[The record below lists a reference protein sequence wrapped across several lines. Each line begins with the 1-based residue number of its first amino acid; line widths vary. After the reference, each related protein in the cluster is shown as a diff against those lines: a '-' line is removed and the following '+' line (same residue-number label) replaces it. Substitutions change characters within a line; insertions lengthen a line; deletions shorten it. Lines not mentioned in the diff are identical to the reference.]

1 MKQTLVTKWAWFLAL
16 WLASVVVLGLV
27 AYAIKLV
34 I

>member
-1 MKQTLVTKWAWFLAL
+1 MKHPLLTKWAWFLAL
-16 WLASVVVLGLV
+16 WLANVIVLGVV

>member
-1 MKQTLVTKWAWFLAL
+1 MKHPLLLKWAWFVTL
-16 WLASVVVLGLV
+16 WLASVVALGVV